1 MGMND
6 PWTSPRAWLTVLALP
21 FLSAPCLFA
30 AYGDWSF
37 RPYESLFWLTMPHLP
52 WVRLSLLLTLV
63 TCLAGIAGAHR
74 RSRNGIL
81 SSPLMYA
88 GVVIPF
94 VWFVMYPGNAA
105 VGHPYGDDAAST
117 AALLL
122 SLVHGVGF
130 YQIRRAVEEAE
141 GPLDG

>member
-1 MGMND
+1 MRD
-6 PWTSPRAWLTVLALP
+6 PWMSPRAWLTVLALP
-21 FLSAPCLFA
+21 VLTAPCLFA

-37 RPYESLFWLTMPHLP
+37 RPDESLFWLTMPHLP

-88 GVVIPF
+88 GVVVPF

-105 VGHPYGDDAAST
+105 VGHPYGDSAIGT
-117 AALLL
+117 VLLL
-122 SLVHGVGF
+122 LMPLHGLGF
-130 YQIRRAVEEAE
+130 YQIRRAVEDAE
-141 GPLDG
+141 GTSDR